1 MAPSLLWREL
11 LIASL
16 AVGCLP
22 PDEPAKKP
30 AQVDADA
37 QALVRTWIVADHI
50 LGKGSSITP
59 AEATGFNGRTIEIT
73 PLGYVSPWQG
83 SCEEAGRTKRTRPLI
98 EVISELEISPSA
110 EGEATSFGLGAK
122 VIEFRLSCTDRK
134 HPPPLT
140 LFVSNNKAMTCF
152 NGVCYLM
159 KPF

>member
-1 MAPSLLWREL
+1 VVPSLLWREL

-16 AVGCLP
+16 LVGCLP
-22 PDEPAKKP
+22 PDEAAKKP
-30 AQVDADA
+30 TTPDADA
-37 QALVRTWIVADHI
+37 LALIRTWIVADHI

-73 PLGYVSPWQG
+73 KLGYVSPWQG

-98 EVISELEISPSA
+98 EVIGELEISPSA

-134 HPPPLT
+134 RPPPLT
-140 LFVSNNKAMTCF
+140 VFVSNNKAMTCF
-152 NGVCYLM
+152 NGVCYLL